1 MSEQATQTKRAKK
14 TAQGVVVSAKTPK
27 TIVVEIA
34 FRKQDAH
41 FKKTIRQTKKIM
53 AHDENTQ
60 AKEGDTVVIEESRP
74 HSKRKRFALQK
85 IVTRKAEDVPVVG

>member
-1 MSEQATQTKRAKK
+1 MSEVKKAKK
-14 TAQGVVVSAKTPK
+14 TVQGLVVSAKTPK
-27 TIVVEIA
+27 TIVVSIA

-53 AHDENTQ
+53 AHDEKTE
-60 AKEGDTVVIEESRP
+60 AKEGDTVIIEESRP

-85 IVTRKAEDVPVVG
+85 IVARKAEDLPVVG

>member
-1 MSEQATQTKRAKK
+1 MSEAVKKAKK
-14 TAQGVVVSAKTPK
+14 TVQGNVVSAKTPK
-27 TIVVEIA
+27 TIVVSIA

-53 AHDENTQ
+53 AHDEKTE

-74 HSKRKRFALQK
+74 HSKRKRYALQK
-85 IVTRKAEDVPVVG
+85 IVARKAEDLPVVG

>member
-1 MSEQATQTKRAKK
+1 MSEAVKKAKK
-14 TAQGVVVSAKTPK
+14 TVQGIVVSAKTPK
-27 TIVVEIA
+27 TIVVSIA

-53 AHDENTQ
+53 AHDEKTE

-74 HSKRKRFALQK
+74 HSKRKRYALQK
-85 IVTRKAEDVPVVG
+85 IVARKAEDLPVVG

>member
-1 MSEQATQTKRAKK
+1 MSEVKKAKK
-14 TAQGVVVSAKTPK
+14 TVQGLVVSAKTPK
-27 TIVVEIA
+27 TIVVAIA

-53 AHDENTQ
+53 AHDEKTE
-60 AKEGDTVVIEESRP
+60 AKEGDTVIIEESRP

-85 IVTRKAEDVPVVG
+85 IVARKAEDLPVVG